1 MNHRQQELTTIKST
15 EKADPEVVKNWTRQ
29 FELLLDDA
37 KLRNDA
43 GRVQRL
49 KDIYAIMNK
58 DEVTR

>member
-1 MNHRQQELTTIKST
+1 MNHRQKELTAIKSK

-29 FELLLDDA
+29 FERLLDDA

-49 KDIYAIMNK
+49 NDIYMIMNK
-58 DEVTR
+58 DEVVR

>member
-1 MNHRQQELTTIKST
+1 MNHRQKELTAIKAT

-37 KLRNDA
+37 KAQGDA

-49 KDIYAIMNK
+49 NDIYAIMNK
-58 DEVTR
+58 